1 MARLWKKRLSGEC
14 GQAVMELAVAAPL
27 LLILVMGVIDVA
39 RAIYYVEVIK
49 NLTGEGSSMA
59 SRGATVS
66 QTAQTVVADAG
77 TNLAMSTKACVI
89 VTAVLNTGVGGH
101 PNQVTAQST
110 KVGACSGISSQIGC
124 FPPPSSCGNATLPA
138 EAVAALQVN
147 QSLYVTEVYYAYS
160 TVTPIGSLLLNANLL
175 PSQLYDAAYY

>member
-1 MARLWKKRLSGEC
+1 MTLLRKNRMSRDS
-14 GQAVMELAVAAPL
+14 GQAIMELAIAAPL
-27 LLILVMGVIDVA
+27 LLMLVMGAIDVA
-39 RAIYYVEVIK
+39 RAIYYVQVIK

-59 SRGATVS
+59 SRGTSVT

-77 TNLAMSTKACVI
+77 TNLSMSTRACVI
-89 VTAVLNTGVGGH
+89 VTAVLNTGKSAN

-110 KVGACSGISSQIGC
+110 QLGACTGISSKIGC

-138 EAVAALQVN
+138 EAAAALQVN
-147 QSLYVTEVYYAYS
+147 QSLYVTEIYYAY
-160 TVTPIGSLLLNANLL
+160 TPVTPVGSLLHNTHFL